1 MSPSAR
7 PHAIAP
13 MLVSIPFSYQ
23 PQDIS
28 SHWTACADSPPA
40 EARLSAVHFNPSSE
54 FAELIKN
61 DTCKMEQTE
70 DSKCLLTIAK
80 ALEEVSKQTEDTW
93 SSIQFLIPFD
103 HSAILFDGD
112 GDNARLIAKSTQT
125 IVQREIKT
133 AGPSEEP
140 KFVRVRMFGTA
151 SRICWA
157 HSLIRA
163 FVHDSKARPHVRL

>member
-70 DSKCLLTIAK
+70 DSKCLLSIAK
-80 ALEEVSKQTEDTW
+80 ALEEVSKQTEDPW
-93 SSIQFLIPFD
+93 SSIQFLVSETNKAFSLSCTCLLRYRFPSITPRYCLTET
-103 HSAILFDGD
+103 AI
-112 GDNARLIAKSTQT
+112 TQ
-125 IVQREIKT
+125 
-133 AGPSEEP
+133 
-140 KFVRVRMFGTA
+140 
-151 SRICWA
+151 
-157 HSLIRA
+157 
-163 FVHDSKARPHVRL
+163 D